1 MSVITAAL
9 VFGSAKPDV
18 SSESALI
25 TYLFVIRAFLI
36 MYMLV
41 NFYWVPDIMMFHY

>member
-1 MSVITAAL
+1 ML
-9 VFGSAKPDV
+9 GSANPDV

-25 TYLFVIRAFLI
+25 IYLFVIRAVLI
-36 MYMLV
+36 IYMLV